1 MQGKIAVEEHFRI
14 AETTGSEGRYPGPY
28 WAGLSAKLLDLHDV
42 RLAEMDKTGIEIEV
56 ISLNSN
62 AIQGIPDPAK
72 AVEMARKANDALAE
86 AVAKR
91 PDRFAAL
98 GALPMQD
105 PQAAADELAALRARS
120 QIQGRAGERLF
131 ASRLGRHRGLLRPAA
146 IPAVLG
152 RGGAAWRA
160 VLPASA
166 RSIAEPAPGL

>member
-28 WAGLSAKLLDLHDV
+28 WAGLSAKLLDIHDA

-62 AIQGIPDPAK
+62 AVQGIPDLAK
-72 AVEMARKANDALAE
+72 AAEVARKANDALAE

-105 PQAAADELAALRARS
+105 PQAAADELHRCVRESARRLAILLAEAVEETIY
-120 QIQGRAGERLF
+120 QERNVLF
-131 ASRLGRHRGLLRPAA
+131 AVSQRRQ
-146 IPAVLG
+146 VQ
-152 RGGAAWRA
+152 
-160 VLPASA
+160 
-166 RSIAEPAPGL
+166 

>member
-1 MQGKIAVEEHFRI
+1 
-14 AETTGSEGRYPGPY
+14 
-28 WAGLSAKLLDLHDV
+28 
-42 RLAEMDKTGIEIEV
+42 MDKTGIDIEV

-62 AIQGIPDPAK
+62 AVQGIPDRAK
-72 AVEMARKANDALAE
+72 AVEVARKANDALAE

-105 PQAAADELAALRARS
+105 PQAAADELARCVRELKFKGVLVNGFS
-120 QIQGRAGERLF
+120 QVG
-131 ASRLGRHRGLLRPAA
+131 LGRHRGLLRPAA

-152 RGGAAWRA
+152 RGGAARRA